1 MEIMCE
7 RRRSLLRE
15 IQGATYGRRVSL
27 MQDVNGNP
35 KLLPREDWMFVPWG
49 ANLWLRILRVLEK
62 VGFVRLIDRMC

>member
-1 MEIMCE
+1 
-7 RRRSLLRE
+7 LLRE